1 MNYKES
7 CALSFT
13 LFLSCDTA
21 CGLKVTFFIK
31 NIWIVCW
38 LMVFSRSGKEQ
49 ELEYLTG
56 VNGINAQFLYTLHR
70 QRAFNFVGPDAVL
83 GRCFFG
89 CCDVRERRD
98 GDGPGTSGDD

>member
-1 MNYKES
+1 M
-7 CALSFT
+7 
-13 LFLSCDTA
+13 
-21 CGLKVTFFIK
+21 
-31 NIWIVCW
+31 CW

-49 ELEYLTG
+49 G

-70 QRAFNFVGPDAVL
+70 QRAFNSVGPDAVL

-89 CCDVRERRD
+89 CCDVRERRN